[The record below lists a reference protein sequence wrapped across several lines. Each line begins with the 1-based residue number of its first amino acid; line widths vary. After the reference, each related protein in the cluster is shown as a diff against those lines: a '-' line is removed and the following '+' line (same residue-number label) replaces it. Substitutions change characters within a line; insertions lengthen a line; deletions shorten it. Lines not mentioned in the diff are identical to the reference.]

1 MRSPQRH
8 GNRHKI
14 PGLAVFANDSYV
26 RIVHD
31 PDKPCLRTTAMSRFS
46 RTQWPR
52 ILLLGALV
60 ALAGCHT
67 GPSPEIDPD
76 RADPRVS
83 DSLRTAQAERGRS
96 SATQAINFSP
106 EERLKFNRVE
116 QMLQARFSGV
126 QVLPSGGGYSITIR
140 GSSSLG
146 TSRNEPLIVIDGA
159 SRSTGDL
166 GNISPREVQ
175 RIEVMKDGAA
185 SIYGSRGSN
194 GVIRVTTVHTS
205 P

>member
-1 MRSPQRH
+1 
-8 GNRHKI
+8 
-14 PGLAVFANDSYV
+14 
-26 RIVHD
+26 
-31 PDKPCLRTTAMSRFS
+31 MSS
-46 RTQWPR
+46 SAPTQWQHKV
-52 ILLLGALV
+52 LFCALAALV
-60 ALAGCHT
+60 GCHT
-67 GPSPEIDPD
+67 GASQEADPD
-76 RADPRVS
+76 RADPRAS
-83 DSLRTAQAERGRS
+83 DSLRSAQAERGRS
-96 SATQAINFSP
+96 SATQGIDFTL

-116 QMLQARFSGV
+116 QMLQARFAGV

-146 TSRNEPLIVIDGA
+146 TSRSEPLIIIDGA

-166 GNISPREVQ
+166 GNLSPREVQ

-194 GVIRVTTVHTS
+194 GVIRITTVRSS

>member
-1 MRSPQRH
+1 MLSAAH
-8 GNRHKI
+8 TLWLHK
-14 PGLAVFANDSYV
+14 V
-26 RIVHD
+26 
-31 PDKPCLRTTAMSRFS
+31 
-46 RTQWPR
+46 
-52 ILLLGALV
+52 LLCASV
-60 ALAGCHT
+60 TLAGCHNA
-67 GPSPEIDPD
+67 PLPEIDPD
-76 RADPRVS
+76 RADPRTS

-96 SATQAINFSP
+96 SATQSIDFSP
-106 EERLKFNRVE
+106 EERGKFNRVE
-116 QMLQARFSGV
+116 QMIQARFSGV

-146 TSRNEPLIVIDGA
+146 TSRSEPLIIIDGA

-166 GNISPREVQ
+166 GTISTREVQ

-194 GVIRVTTVHTS
+194 GVIRITTVRSS

>member
-1 MRSPQRH
+1 MP
-8 GNRHKI
+8 
-14 PGLAVFANDSYV
+14 SY
-26 RIVHD
+26 
-31 PDKPCLRTTAMSRFS
+31 PP
-46 RTQWPR
+46 TQWLHKA
-52 ILLLGALV
+52 LLCAV
-60 ALAGCHT
+60 VTLAGCH
-67 GPSPEIDPD
+67 PAPQQDIDPD
-76 RADPRVS
+76 RTDPRIT

-96 SATQAINFSP
+96 SATQAIDFTA

-116 QMLQARFSGV
+116 QMIQARFSGV

-146 TSRNEPLIVIDGA
+146 TSRSEPLIIIDGA

-166 GNISPREVQ
+166 GNLSPREVQ

-194 GVIRVTTVHTS
+194 GVIRITTVRSS

>member
-1 MRSPQRH
+1 MP
-8 GNRHKI
+8 
-14 PGLAVFANDSYV
+14 
-26 RIVHD
+26 
-31 PDKPCLRTTAMSRFS
+31 SRAP
-46 RTQWPR
+46 TQWLHKA
-52 ILLLGALV
+52 LLCASV
-60 ALAGCHT
+60 TLAACHT
-67 GPSPEIDPD
+67 GPAPDTDPD
-76 RADPRVS
+76 RADPRS
-83 DSLRTAQAERGRS
+83 LDSLRTAQAERGRT
-96 SATQAINFSP
+96 SATQSIDFSH

-116 QMLQARFSGV
+116 QMIQARFSGV

-146 TSRNEPLIVIDGA
+146 SSRSEPLIIIDGA

-166 GNISPREVQ
+166 GTISTREVQ

-194 GVIRVTTVHTS
+194 GVIRITTVRSS

>member
-1 MRSPQRH
+1 MSSFP
-8 GNRHKI
+8 
-14 PGLAVFANDSYV
+14 
-26 RIVHD
+26 
-31 PDKPCLRTTAMSRFS
+31 RTR
-46 RTQWPR
+46 WPNKV
-52 ILLLGALV
+52 LLCASV

-67 GPSPEIDPD
+67 GPAPEADPD
-76 RADPRVS
+76 RPEPRTS

-96 SATQAINFSP
+96 SATQSIEFSP

-146 TSRNEPLIVIDGA
+146 TSRSEPLIIIDGA

-166 GNISPREVQ
+166 GTISTRDVQ

-194 GVIRVTTVHTS
+194 GVIRITTVRSS

>member
-1 MRSPQRH
+1 M
-8 GNRHKI
+8 
-14 PGLAVFANDSYV
+14 DS
-26 RIVHD
+26 
-31 PDKPCLRTTAMSRFS
+31 LS

-52 ILLLGALV
+52 KVLLSAMV

-67 GPSPEIDPD
+67 GPSQELDPD
-76 RADPRVS
+76 RPDPRTS

-96 SATQAINFSP
+96 SATKSVDFSP

-146 TSRNEPLIVIDGA
+146 TSRSEPLIIIDGA

-166 GNISPREVQ
+166 GNMSPREVQ

-194 GVIRVTTVHTS
+194 GVIRITTVRTS

>member
-1 MRSPQRH
+1 
-8 GNRHKI
+8 
-14 PGLAVFANDSYV
+14 
-26 RIVHD
+26 
-31 PDKPCLRTTAMSRFS
+31 MSSFS
-46 RTQWPR
+46 RTQWPQKV
-52 ILLLGALV
+52 LLCATA
-60 ALAGCHT
+60 ALAACHP
-67 GPSPEIDPD
+67 GASQELDPD
-76 RADPRVS
+76 RAEPRAS

-96 SATQAINFSP
+96 SATQAIDFSP

-126 QVLPSGGGYSITIR
+126 QVLPAGGGYSITIR

-146 TSRNEPLIVIDGA
+146 TSRNEPLIIIDGA